1 MLEYTFGAWSEDK
14 VNTII
19 ERIGNLDDRESLIT
33 KTLFNHTSN
42 TIRIFNEIQK
52 RNGEKDAHILIRNII
67 SKKKIIDGNEVEFN
81 KNCNEISM
89 DV

>member
-1 MLEYTFGAWSEDK
+1 MEYTFGAWSEDK